1 MGLLAKILTGKLAAK
16 AIDRAID
23 KRAAK
28 KARGVPQGE
37 YIPAAQP
44 QAQQAAVHGRTRVA
58 MDGAGRFYRQNSKM
72 VNTLGAA
79 ALALVLARFMQQ
91 RRH

>member
-23 KRAAK
+23 KRAAR
-28 KARGVPQGE
+28 KARVVPQGE
-37 YIPAAQP
+37 YIPAAQA
-44 QAQQAAVHGRTRVA
+44 QAHEAMVQDRARVA
-58 MDGAGRFYRQNSKM
+58 LDGAGRFYRQNSKM
-72 VNTLGAA
+72 VNTVGAA
-79 ALALVLARFMQQ
+79 ALALVLARFLQQ